1 LQRRCKSG
9 AAWTVEE
16 LEVSL
21 TYDALGHDAARLRPK
36 GRKLAGSRHAIAK
49 TRSPRRLAALGA
61 GLGALL
67 LLGAWAKPG
76 IVVRLL
82 PRMAEVYASI
92 GLPVNLRGLAFEH
105 VAARVEEAGKG
116 RFLTVEGLL
125 RNVTREERDVPR
137 LRLVLAD
144 RAGRPVYTWTA
155 SSGIKA
161 LPPGETAPFRA
172 RLAAPPAE
180 AQKITVELA
189 SE

>member
-1 LQRRCKSG
+1 L
-9 AAWTVEE
+9 
-16 LEVSL
+16 SL
-21 TYDALGHDAARLRPK
+21 TYDALGQYPARLRPR
-36 GRKLAGSRHAIAK
+36 GEALAGSRQAVAK
-49 TRSPRRLAALGA
+49 PRSLRRLAGLGA

-76 IVVRLL
+76 MVVRLL

-137 LRLVLAD
+137 LRLALAD
-144 RAGRPVYTWTA
+144 SAGRPVYTWTA

-161 LPPGETAPFRA
+161 LRPGETAPFRA

-180 AQKITVELA
+180 AQKITVDLA